1 MNKRIK
7 TRHGKKRTNILKRTA
22 SKTMKNLRII
32 NSKIMKQIKKLNLLK
47 KTKTRKYRGGG

>member
-7 TRHGKKRTNILKRTA
+7 TRRGKKRTNILKRTA
-22 SKTMKNLRII
+22 SKTMKKLRII

-47 KTKTRKYRGGG
+47 KTKTRKHRGGG